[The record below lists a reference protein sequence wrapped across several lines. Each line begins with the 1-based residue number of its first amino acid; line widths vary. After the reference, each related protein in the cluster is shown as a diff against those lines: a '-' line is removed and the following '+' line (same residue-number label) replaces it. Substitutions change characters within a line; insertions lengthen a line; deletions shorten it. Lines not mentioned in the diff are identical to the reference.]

1 LPRSIAAS
9 KANLPNANIS
19 MKSTV
24 TELRVGGLARWST
37 CDWPGQLAATVF
49 CQGCSWACPYC
60 HNPHL
65 RPVTGE
71 DAISWPEVRTFL
83 ESRRGLLDGVV
94 FSGGEPLL
102 QAALVDAAEEARALG
117 FRVGLHTGGS
127 APERFARVL
136 PRIDW
141 VGFDIKAPFAEYD
154 RITQVA
160 GSAVAAMKSLHLLLR
175 SGVAYQLRTTVHP
188 HLLDD
193 AAIARLNAD
202 LASLGVGP
210 TRIQRFRAQGC
221 SDPILSKA
229 VA

>member
-1 LPRSIAAS
+1 VAEIRI
-9 KANLPNANIS
+9 
-19 MKSTV
+19 
-24 TELRVGGLARWST
+24 GGLQRWST
-37 CDWPGQLAATVF
+37 CDWPGELAATIF

-65 RPVTGE
+65 RPATGE
-71 DAISWPEVRTFL
+71 SAISWPEVRVFL

-102 QAALVDAAEEARALG
+102 QAALIEAIEEVRSLG
-117 FRVGLHTGGS
+117 FRVALHTGGS

-136 PRIDW
+136 SLVDW

-154 RITQVA
+154 RVTQVT

-175 SGVAYQLRTTVHP
+175 SDVSYQLRTTVHP
-188 HLLDD
+188 RLLDD
-193 AAIARLNAD
+193 AAMARLNAD

-210 TRIQRFRAQGC
+210 THIQHFRAQGC
-221 SDPILSKA
+221 SDPILSTA

>member
-1 LPRSIAAS
+1 
-9 KANLPNANIS
+9 
-19 MKSTV
+19 M
-24 TELRVGGLARWST
+24 TELRVGGLQRWST
-37 CDWPGQLAATVF
+37 CDWPGELAATIF

-65 RPVTGE
+65 RPSTNEGT
-71 DAISWPEVRTFL
+71 IPWPEVRTFL

-102 QAALVDAAEEARALG
+102 QAALLDAVEVVRALG

-127 APERFARVL
+127 APDRFARVL
-136 PRIDW
+136 PLADW

-154 RITQVA
+154 RITQVT

-188 HLLDD
+188 RLLDD
-193 AAIARLNAD
+193 AAITRLNTD
-202 LASLGVGP
+202 LASLGVGQ
-210 TRIQRFRAQGC
+210 TLLQRFRAQGC
-221 SDPILSKA
+221 ADPILSAA

>member
-1 LPRSIAAS
+1 
-9 KANLPNANIS
+9 
-19 MKSTV
+19 MTG
-24 TELRVGGLARWST
+24 LRVGGLQRWST

-65 RPVTGE
+65 RPTTGG
-71 DAISWPEVRTFL
+71 DVISWPDVRAFL

-102 QAALVDAAEEARALG
+102 QTALIDAVEEVRALG
-117 FRVGLHTGGS
+117 FRVALHTGGA

-136 PRIDW
+136 PLIDW
-141 VGFDIKAPFAEYD
+141 VGFDVKAPFAEYD
-154 RITQVA
+154 RITQVT

-175 SGVAYQLRTTVHP
+175 SGVTYQLRTTVHP
-188 HLLDD
+188 GLLND
-193 AAIARLNAD
+193 AAVARLNAD

-210 TRIQRFRAQGC
+210 TLIQRFRAQGC
-221 SDPILSKA
+221 NDPVLSAA